1 MEDVMA
7 TVAATLYEATHYGGT
22 SVVVRPDAGGEG
34 GEAIVYSLAH
44 LGLNRLGS
52 LRAPTVPAD
61 PGSPFRQELRWVVNV
76 TVWRD
81 RPRSGTPGDDQRG
94 GTWQGYSADTADLGV
109 WAGRAAYV
117 RVWREQAGDPGH
129 SAVAAPVAAPDAP
142 KPSPPIVIVE

>member
-7 TVAATLYEATHYGGT
+7 TIAATLYDATDYRGR
-22 SVVVRPDAGGEG
+22 SVAVRPDAGSEG

-44 LGLNRLGS
+44 LGLDRLGS

-81 RPRSGTPGDDQRG
+81 RPRTGAPRDDQRG

-117 RVWREQAGDPGH
+117 RVWREPAGDPGH
-129 SAVAAPVAAPDAP
+129 SAVAAPEAP
-142 KPSPPIVIVE
+142 KPSPPIVILE